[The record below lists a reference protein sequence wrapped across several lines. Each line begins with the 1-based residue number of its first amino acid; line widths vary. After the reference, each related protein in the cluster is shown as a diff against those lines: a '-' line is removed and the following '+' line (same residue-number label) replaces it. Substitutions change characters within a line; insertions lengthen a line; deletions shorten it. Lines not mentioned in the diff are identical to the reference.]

1 MHRCQIDTASVF
13 NKNMITL
20 NFDGCEDH
28 LENQKLLS
36 LVADE
41 MFRFR
46 EELQISY
53 LPISTQALN
62 SITELPAEVQRD
74 WDVNTTIPPDEGLKP
89 IDGEDGDL

>member
-28 LENQKLLS
+28 LESQKLLS

-46 EELQISY
+46 EEL
-53 LPISTQALN
+53 
-62 SITELPAEVQRD
+62 
-74 WDVNTTIPPDEGLKP
+74 
-89 IDGEDGDL
+89 

>member
-28 LENQKLLS
+28 LESQKLLS

-74 WDVNTTIPPDEGLKP
+74 WDVNTNIPPDEGLKP